1 MHKTSSRRRRRGDVT
16 PRVDDDDD
24 DDDDHIASTA
34 ERSVRIFRPR
44 LDAEWRGEG
53 VRRDGGDERVRRSR
67 ARGFNNN
74 NSIVILV
81 LDGADARVRQGGVD
95 RDTPRPIVRV
105 RVARGTLDVDVG
117 GGEESAQRGH

>member
-16 PRVDDDDD
+16 PRVDDDDDD

-53 VRRDGGDERVRRSR
+53 IRHDGGDERVRRSR
-67 ARGFNNN
+67 ARGFI
-74 NSIVILV
+74 IVTIVLV

-95 RDTPRPIVRV
+95 RDKPRPIVRV